1 MKKSLIYG
9 PVASRRLGRSLGVD
23 IVPYKICTYDCIYCQ
38 IGRTPDTTI
47 ERRAYIRAEQIIDQ
61 LREKLDSGIEPD
73 YITLGG
79 SGEPT
84 LNSEIGSIIRRIK
97 EISNIPVAVLTN
109 GSLLSE
115 CEVSQS
121 LIAADV
127 VLPSLDAYDP
137 ETFAKI
143 NRPHAS
149 ITYETMISG
158 LSRFRNAY
166 GGQIWLEVFLVAGIN
181 ATPKAMK
188 AFLHE
193 IEKIR
198 PDRIHLNTAVRPPAE
213 PHADKVPAEKLAKLA
228 GMLGEHAEVIA
239 EYTREAP
246 AAQRHSDAVSEIL
259 NLLARR
265 PCTIEDITAGLKE
278 APTAVIK
285 NLDLLMR
292 EGRIVTRRIDG
303 KTYYLQPC
311 VTGEE

>member
-38 IGRTPDTTI
+38 IGRTPETTVD
-47 ERRAYIRAEQIIDQ
+47 RRAYITVDQIIDQ
-61 LREKLDSGIEPD
+61 LRGKLDSDIRPD

-84 LNSEIGSIIRRIK
+84 LNSEIGAIIRRIK
-97 EISNIPVAVLTN
+97 EITKIPVAVLTN
-109 GSLLSE
+109 GSLLSAP
-115 CEVSQS
+115 EVSEE
-121 LIAADV
+121 IVAADV

-137 ETFAKI
+137 LTFEKI

-166 GGQIWLEVFLVAGIN
+166 GGQIWLEVFLIAGIN
-181 ATPKAMK
+181 ATPEAMK
-188 AFLHE
+188 AFMRE

-213 PHADKVPAEKLAKLA
+213 PHVGKVPPEELAQLAK
-228 GMLGEHAEVIA
+228 MLGDHAEVIA
-239 EYTREAP
+239 EHTHADP
-246 AAQRHSDAVSEIL
+246 AGTRHSDAVSEIL

-265 PCTIEDITAGLKE
+265 PCTIEDLAAGLKQ

-285 NLDLLMR
+285 HLDLLMR
-292 EGRIVTRRIDG
+292 EGRIAPRCIDG
-303 KTYYLQPC
+303 KTYYLQSHD
-311 VTGEE
+311 TGEE